1 MGKETAPRPEFCA
14 AEFCAKVCAEVCA
27 AGVFVVEEFAAG
39 VFVAE
44 ECTAEVRVFK
54 VMGAR
59 MFCAGRWVI
68 GTRQV
73 GDGVV
78 GAESAQCEVRFER
91 SVVCLKAEVDG
102 HRINS
107 LF

>member
-59 MFCAGRWVI
+59 MFCAEALGVIRYAAGGGMGWSGRNRPSVRC
-68 GTRQV
+68 GLK
-73 GDGVV
+73 GLL
-78 GAESAQCEVRFER
+78 SA
-91 SVVCLKAEVDG
+91 
-102 HRINS
+102 
-107 LF
+107 